1 MSAVT
6 NSRVAPL
13 QAFDIWASIY
23 DEQNNP
29 MFTLEERHLE
39 ALLPALRGKCVF
51 EAGCGTGRWLGK
63 LATRGPESL
72 SGIDASSVMLDQAR
86 RKLDDTVQLH
96 LGDCSSLPASDGS
109 VDVLLSSFVLSY
121 LLDLDKFVRECS
133 RVLRP
138 GGVLLLSDLNSD
150 TASSRGWSR
159 SFRRGGEYFEV
170 PWFDRSLALV
180 VAAFQKS
187 GFSLQHA
194 VTPAFNDPERPI
206 FERSG
211 KLEEY
216 EELQDVPAI
225 YILKLQKECT
235 TSSAQMAHELLL
247 TNVLISSG
255 PDTVNG
261 ATVNIEKGRIAPAV
275 VDAADASR
283 SILDLSGLLVL
294 PGLINAHDHL
304 EFALFPNLGREPV
317 EEPYRNATEW
327 SREIHSR
334 HADIISQHRRVPKST
349 RLWWGAIRNL
359 LCGVTTVCHHNPAH
373 PDFTHV
379 EFPVRVVSHLRW
391 SHSLVL
397 SPDIAH
403 TFCDTPS
410 DAPFIVHAAEGV
422 DVGACGEIA
431 RLEEMSLLDDR
442 TVLVHGLGVS
452 EEDVELINSRNTA
465 VIACPSSNQF
475 LFHQS
480 PSLERLNSIRRI
492 ALGSDS
498 PLTGAG
504 DLLDEI
510 RYAHGQTGVSSTMAY
525 EMVTRGAAAILRL
538 RDGEGEIIDGG
549 VADLIAVRTSH
560 VEPALAVAHL
570 RFDQIELMILSG
582 NVQVA
587 SAEMYER
594 LPQEVRLGM
603 QLLEMEGHMRWVR
616 APLDF
621 LFASAEEVLGKGELR
636 LGGKA
641 VRHVAAL

>member
-1 MSAVT
+1 MSVT
-6 NSRVAPL
+6 ANSSPSPL
-13 QAFDIWASIY
+13 TEFDIWASIY

-39 ALLPALRGKCVF
+39 ALLPTLGGKCVF

-63 LATRGPESL
+63 LAALGPASL
-72 SGIDASSVMLDQAR
+72 SGIDASSAMLDHAKS
-86 RKLDDTVQLH
+86 KLDDTAQLH

-121 LLDLDKFVRECS
+121 LPDLDNFARECS

-138 GGVLLLSDLNSD
+138 GGTLLLSDLNPD

-159 SFRRGGEYFEV
+159 SFRYGGEYFEV

-194 VTPAFNDPERPI
+194 ITPAFDEPERFI

-216 EELQDVPAI
+216 DRLTDVPAI
-225 YILKLQKECT
+225 YILKLQKNR
-235 TSSAQMAHELLL
+235 TSSDLQAPHELLL
-247 TNVLISSG
+247 TNASISSG
-255 PDTVNG
+255 PATVNG
-261 ATVNIEKGRIAPAV
+261 TTVNIAKGRIASAIV
-275 VDAADASR
+275 AATVASR
-283 SILDLSGLLVL
+283 SVLDLSGLLVL

-304 EFALFPNLGREPV
+304 EFALFPNLGRNS
-317 EEPYRNATEW
+317 EEDPYLNATEW

-334 HADIISQHRRVPKST
+334 HAETIARHRQVPKST

-373 PDFTHV
+373 PDFAHT

-391 SHSLVL
+391 SHSLAL
-397 SPDIAH
+397 APEITH
-403 TFCDTPS
+403 TFCDTPH

-422 DVGACGEIA
+422 DVEACGEIT

-442 TVLVHGLGVS
+442 TVLVHGLGLS
-452 EEDVELINSRNTA
+452 KEDVELINSRNAA

-480 PSLERLNSIRRI
+480 PSLERLNSVRRI

-510 RYAHGQTGVSSTMAY
+510 HYAHEQTGISSTMAY

-549 VADLIAVRTSH
+549 VADLIAVRTPH

-570 RFDQIELMILSG
+570 RFDQIELVMISG
-582 NVQVA
+582 NVQMA
-587 SAEMYER
+587 SAEIYECM
-594 LPQEVRLGM
+594 PQQARVGM
-603 QLLEMEGHMRWVR
+603 QLLEVEGHMRWVR